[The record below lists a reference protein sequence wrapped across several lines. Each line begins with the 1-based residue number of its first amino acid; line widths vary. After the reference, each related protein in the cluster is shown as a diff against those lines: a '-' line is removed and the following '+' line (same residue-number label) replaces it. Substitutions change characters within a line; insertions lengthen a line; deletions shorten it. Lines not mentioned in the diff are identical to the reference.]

1 MRRIVL
7 AVVLAGTVIVAGCAG
22 GGIEVPESGEAGD
35 ADEAASGVD
44 AEVAGELEI
53 HHIDVG
59 QADSTLIRA
68 PNGETVLIDSGGW
81 QSDGAEVIEYLDAR
95 GIGRIDH
102 LIATHGHADH
112 VGGHAAIIEAFEADR
127 DGIGAIYDSGVT
139 HTSQTYENYLDAV
152 EASGNELLVVESG
165 DELPI
170 GGDNVSALVVNPPAG
185 GGEDLHGASV
195 AVVFEFGD
203 VRYLTTGDAE
213 AEAES
218 RMVETWG
225 EDLDVDVYQAGHHG
239 SSTSSSGA
247 LLDAASPDVAV
258 VSSARDSQ
266 YGHPHDE
273 TLEAFAERGVDTYW
287 TGVHG
292 DVVITTDGSEVGV
305 RTADPFSEDP
315 TELLEAAQSA
325 EDPSAATASAGG
337 PDRRGNGGGG

>member
-7 AVVLAGTVIVAGCAG
+7 AVVLAGAVVVAGCAG
-22 GGIEVPESGEAGD
+22 GGIDVSGPGGAEDTDD
-35 ADEAASGVD
+35 AAPSAD
-44 AEVAGELEI
+44 AEVTGELEI

-59 QADSTLIRA
+59 QADSTLIRT

-81 QSDGAEVIEYLDAR
+81 QSDGTEVIEYLDAR
-95 GIGRIDH
+95 GIDRIDH

-112 VGGHAAIIEAFEADR
+112 IGGHAAIIETFESDR

-139 HTSQTYENYLDAV
+139 HTSRTYENYLDAV
-152 EASGNELLVVESG
+152 EASGNELLVVEAG

-195 AVVFEFGD
+195 SVVFEFGD

-225 EDLDVDVYQAGHHG
+225 ENLDVDVYQAGHHG

-247 LLDAASPDVAV
+247 FLDAVSPDVAV

-292 DVVITTDGSEVGV
+292 DVVITTDGSEVDV
-305 RTADPFSEDP
+305 QTADPFSDDP
-315 TELLEAAQSA
+315 TELLEAAQA
-325 EDPSAATASAGG
+325 VEDPSATIASASP
-337 PDRRGNGGGG
+337 PDRRGDGGGG